1 MAGSTTDIRSFDGS
15 NWVSLQGPPG
25 TNGGDGDDGKGLNGT
40 MTGVVTTVPPEA
52 NDGDCSTLSA
62 ATMNGSLVPDA
73 EGNFTL
79 NLDLG
84 IPGGVCG
91 ASGDSATVSLS
102 GSTTETLEPGN
113 AAEVIVNDLN
123 GSDPND
129 LKLNF
134 SFKIPK
140 GEKGDGITIKD
151 SVATEDLLPSC
162 DTPGLTVGDMYI
174 VAVNEAGEK
183 GHGYVYNGP
192 DSDPCFTDIG
202 QIKGED
208 GTAGC
213 NPDITVGTVETSTL
227 EAGNDA
233 TASVTRTGTD
243 CEPVL
248 GFSFGIP
255 SGTNGKNGTSSSIAL
270 NSSIGLGD
278 RCVDADD
285 ASASFTRENDDV
297 NNPIYKAN
305 FTIPYVKV
313 HKGSD
318 APLEENVCAGDF
330 WIVTD

>member
-1 MAGSTTDIRSFDGS
+1 MAGSTTDIRSFDGQ

-25 TNGGDGDDGKGLNGT
+25 TNGGDGDDGKGLNGS
-40 MTGVVTTVPPEA
+40 MTGTVTTVPPEA
-52 NDGDCSTLSA
+52 NDGNCETLSA

-73 EGNFTL
+73 DGNFTL

-91 ASGDSATVSLS
+91 SSGDSATVSLS
-102 GSTTETLEPGN
+102 GSSTETIEPGSD
-113 AAEVIVNDLN
+113 AEVVVSDLN

-134 SFKIPK
+134 AFKIPK
-140 GEKGDGITIKD
+140 GAKGDGITIKA
-151 SVATEDLLPSC
+151 SVGTEAQLPAC
-162 DTPGLTVGDMYI
+162 DADGLHVGDMYI
-174 VAVNEAGEK
+174 VAVNEAGEA
-183 GHGYVYNGP
+183 GHGFVYNGP
-192 DSDPCFTDIG
+192 DSDPCFTDVG

-208 GTAGC
+208 GAPGC

-227 EAGNDA
+227 EAGES
-233 TASVTRTGTD
+233 ASADVTRTGTD

-255 SGTNGKNGTSSSIAL
+255 AGTNGKNGTSATIGL
-270 NSSIGLGD
+270 NPIIGLGD
-278 RCVDADD
+278 RCTDADD
-285 ASASFTRENDDV
+285 ASASFTKESGDA
-297 NNPIYKAN
+297 NNPVYKAD

-313 HKGSD
+313 HKGSGT
-318 APLEENVCAGDF
+318 PSSESVCAGDF